1 MQRSSFEIHKHDKAA
16 GHRVGRRVAV
26 IDFVWCFSN
35 LYLSHY
41 EKETQGWGRNR
52 FLHPTSKEHARVTAS
67 QRGRESPRPD
77 GSDPTYSILETADRV
92 LLGTLRDNTEL
103 NHSLFLQEPCD
114 PIQNP
119 SGFIALCTAEN
130 KLVTNML
137 AERCMHIG
145 IDSLSDSSVYC
156 YNSFLG
162 MPLAREAAA
171 YCLARRFLQPDNPD
185 LNPSEALQLVQP
197 KHVALGAGAAP
208 ILSNL
213 SYMLGEAGDVCL
225 IPAPYYAAFETDIH
239 VVAGLLP
246 FPIRQANPM
255 QGPTESELDLAFL
268 QARSKGLNPKIL
280 LLTNPNNPLAVIYRP
295 AVLLQAVQWARK
307 RKLHTIVD
315 ELYALSTHE
324 VS

>member
-1 MQRSSFEIHKHDKAA
+1 MTKQPVIVLEGALVSLTLFGVSAILIYRSIRSTHKQQQDE
-16 GHRVGRRVAV
+16 
-26 IDFVWCFSN
+26 IDFYTRRRKSMQELRKATPSRGDVSNRGQTARIPPIPYLKQLFACFS
-35 LYLSHY
+35 
-41 EKETQGWGRNR
+41 
-52 FLHPTSKEHARVTAS
+52 
-67 QRGRESPRPD
+67 D
-77 GSDPTYSILETADRV
+77 
-92 LLGTLRDNTEL
+92 
-103 NHSLFLQEPCD
+103 PCD
-114 PIQNP
+114 PVQNP
-119 SGFIALCTAEN
+119 SGYIALCTAEN
-130 KLVTNML
+130 KLVTNVL
-137 AERCMHIG
+137 AERCMHVG

-162 MPLAREAAA
+162 LPLAREAAA
-171 YCLARRFLQPDNPD
+171 YCLARRFLHPDNPD
-185 LNPSEALQLVQP
+185 LNPADALQLIQP
-197 KHVALGAGAAP
+197 KHVALAAGAAP

-213 SYMLGEAGDVCL
+213 AYMLGEAGDVCL

-255 QGPTESELDLAFL
+255 QGPTEAELDLAYL

-295 AVLLQAVQWARK
+295 SVMLKSVQWARK

-315 ELYALSTHE
+315 ELYALSTHD